1 MRKSSLRD
9 LLYSFFLLSGVAC
22 LALAYQQC
30 RYTHFLAAG
39 HRAVIEQRFD
49 SQDYAQASHLW
60 FANHERLLFNQGVL
74 AYKAGNLPRATDLF
88 RRVSQSTPTSLIQPQ
103 AFYNLGVVLL
113 DLQEAPGAAEYL
125 KQALRLDPHDKD
137 AKFAL
142 ERLYQTLQRQG
153 EEHREAASA
162 QGDDRHEASDGGLKP
177 APGLG
182 QEEGKGSSGNGQGR
196 SPTRPG
202 I

>member
-1 MRKSSLRD
+1 MRKSSLRY
-9 LLYSFFLLSGVAC
+9 LLYSIFLLNGVIC
-22 LALAYQQC
+22 LALAHQQR

-60 FANHERLLFNQGVL
+60 FADHERLLFNQGVL

-88 RRVSQSTPTSLIQPQ
+88 RRVSQDTHNPLLQPQ

-113 DLQEAPGAAEYL
+113 ELQEAPGAAEYL

-142 ERLYQTLQRQG
+142 ERLYQTMPRQG
-153 EEHREAASA
+153 EEHREAAGS
-162 QGDDRHEASDGGLKP
+162 QGADRHKASDGGLKQV
-177 APGLG
+177 PGLG
-182 QEEGKGSSGNGQGR
+182 SEEGKGSSGNGQGR
-196 SPTRPG
+196 SPARPG